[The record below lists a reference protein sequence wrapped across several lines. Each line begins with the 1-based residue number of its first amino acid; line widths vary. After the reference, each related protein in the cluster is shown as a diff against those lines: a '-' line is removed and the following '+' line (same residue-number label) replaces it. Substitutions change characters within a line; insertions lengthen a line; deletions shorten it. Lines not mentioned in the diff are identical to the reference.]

1 MPRVTCFRMQ
11 QSLLMSDGSGSR
23 SCSGEYMC
31 FRLFVIDPWD
41 GLGSRTRRCEKS
53 DGGVIIADELIGG
66 KD

>member
-1 MPRVTCFRMQ
+1 
-11 QSLLMSDGSGSR
+11 MSDGSGSR